1 MKTVKING
9 GRAHLKGVS
18 IYSNKGFAQVLLDQ
32 KHHQYKI
39 RSGRYKKSQTKF
51 SKFINFLSKIPFL
64 RSFILIYKII
74 KRNWKKFIK
83 ALVLYSILLLVLVF
97 SDSPL
102 SSQVD
107 SILNNEE
114 VLYLGIMIVVALLIK
129 LTKVSNYHG
138 AEHMVIN
145 YFNENNDLEFTNLE
159 NVSRVSTHCG
169 SLLVIETFIIFYLIS
184 FFGSFSDLNFLFAY
198 MIGYE
203 VFKGE
208 YKIFKPIML
217 MSYFIQKHFLTA
229 KPTVE
234 ELKVAKLALKK
245 AVLH

>member
-1 MKTVKING
+1 MKDTKING
-9 GRAHLKGVS
+9 GRAHLNGVS
-18 IYSNKGFAQVLLDQ
+18 IYSNRGFAQVLLDQ

-39 RSGRYKKSQTKF
+39 RSGRYKRSQTKF
-51 SKFINFLSKIPFL
+51 SAIINFLSRIPFL
-64 RSFILIYKII
+64 RSFVLIYKII
-74 KRNWKKFIK
+74 KRNWTKFIK
-83 ALVLYSILLLVLVF
+83 ALVIYSIFILVLVF

-102 SSQVD
+102 SNQVD
-107 SILNNEE
+107 SMLNNEE
-114 VLYLGIMIVVALLIK
+114 ILYLGIMIIVALLIK

-145 YFNENNDLEFTNLE
+145 YFNENNDLAFTELE
-159 NVSRVSTHCG
+159 KVSRVSTHCG
-169 SLLVIETFIIFYLIS
+169 SLLVIETFIIFYIIS
-184 FFGSFSDLNFLFAY
+184 LFGSFSDLNFLIAY

-203 VFKGE
+203 AFKGQ

-217 MSYFIQKHFLTA
+217 ISYFIQKHFLTA

-234 ELKVAKLALKK
+234 ELNVAKLALKK